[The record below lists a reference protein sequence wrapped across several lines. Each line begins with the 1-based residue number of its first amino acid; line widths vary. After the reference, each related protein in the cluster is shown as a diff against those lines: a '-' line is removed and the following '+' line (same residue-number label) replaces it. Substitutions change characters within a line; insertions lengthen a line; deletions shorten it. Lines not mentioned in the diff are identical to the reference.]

1 MTLFKP
7 ACRAASLVAAGLV
20 LPANVA
26 AQQAGDRVPGSYICV
41 FKDGEPGASDNAVQ
55 AARQAGGTVRHTF
68 TNALQ
73 GFALSIPDVAVQ
85 RLVKGNPNIAY
96 CDQDRIASLPDSGTG
111 IAKGPPGGGGGGG
124 GGGSG
129 GGGKP
134 APAQTVPW
142 GVDRVG
148 GAGNGVGKTAW
159 VIDTGVDLDHPDL
172 TVDVGRSVSFIAN
185 DSSPDD
191 FNGHGTHVAGTI
203 AALNNSFGS
212 VGVAAGA
219 NVVSLRVLDRRGNG
233 LDSDVIAAIDYA
245 AGHASPGD
253 VVNLSLIT
261 DYMQSMNDAVAGA
274 GAVGIYVV
282 SAAGNNSAN
291 VSSYS
296 PASATGP
303 NVFTVSAIADGGGTW
318 AFYSNFG
325 AEVDVAEPG
334 SSIYSLDKNGGYT
347 TKSGTSMAAPHLS
360 GILLANGGTVSL
372 GGYAVGDPD
381 GIPDPIGVR

>member
-1 MTLFKP
+1 
-7 ACRAASLVAAGLV
+7 
-20 LPANVA
+20 
-26 AQQAGDRVPGSYICV
+26 
-41 FKDGEPGASDNAVQ
+41 
-55 AARQAGGTVRHTF
+55 
-68 TNALQ
+68 
-73 GFALSIPDVAVQ
+73 
-85 RLVKGNPNIAY
+85 
-96 CDQDRIASLPDSGTG
+96 
-111 IAKGPPGGGGGGG
+111 
-124 GGGSG
+124 
-129 GGGKP
+129 
-134 APAQTVPW
+134 
-142 GVDRVG
+142 
-148 GAGNGVGKTAW
+148 
-159 VIDTGVDLDHPDL
+159 
-172 TVDVGRSVSFIAN
+172 
-185 DSSPDD
+185 
-191 FNGHGTHVAGTI
+191 
-203 AALNNSFGS
+203 
-212 VGVAAGA
+212 
-219 NVVSLRVLDRRGNG
+219 LRVLDRRGNG